1 MEADILSSWIE
12 SGWNVKEALN
22 GVVARAPP

>member
-1 MEADILSSWIE
+1 MEADVLSFRIE